1 MDEHQRLNDS
11 EDDYEIL
18 AVDPG
23 HRVGGIVSVR
33 LNPDEMDVLIAL
45 SQTAGRTMSETLRI
59 GLRALANEPATATNV
74 APARPATR
82 GAAPILR
89 LTTNADSWAQSNA

>member
-1 MDEHQRLNDS
+1 MNEHQRPNDS

-59 GLRALANEPATATNV
+59 ALRSLANEPAKSACAT
-74 APARPATR
+74 PARPATR
-82 GAAPILR
+82 GAAPVLR
-89 LTTNADSWAQSNA
+89 LTTNADSWARSNA

>member
-1 MDEHQRLNDS
+1 MTEKTRDDVLEG
-11 EDDYEIL
+11 DYEIV

-33 LNPDEMDVLIAL
+33 LNPDEMDILIAL

-59 GLRALANEPATATNV
+59 ALRCQANEPARATAMS
-74 APARPATR
+74 PARPASR
-82 GAAPILR
+82 GSAPTLR
-89 LTTNADSWAQSNA
+89 LTTNAAGWALTNS